1 MTIQALYS
9 AATGMMAMET
19 KLDVVANNLANM
31 ETTAFKR
38 DRANF
43 EDLIYRHEKYPG
55 AQDSAGQYTPTGTQ
69 IGLGVRTQST
79 QTEFTQGSIKQTGQE
94 LDVAIEGMGFFQ
106 VTNPDGQIVY
116 TRAGNFSKNANG
128 NLVTGSSS
136 DGRLLE
142 PPIVIP
148 PDATA
153 ITISPEG
160 IVSVQQQG
168 SNQMSQ
174 VGQIQLASFI
184 NPQGLLKLGE
194 NLYRE
199 TDASSAP
206 TISNPGQNGLGTLQQ
221 NMLESANVEP
231 IQELIDMITT
241 QRAFELNSQAIKTG
255 DQLLQTVAN
264 LPRSQ

>member
-31 ETTAFKR
+31 ETTAFKT

-43 EDLIYRHEKYPG
+43 EDLIYHHEKFPG

-69 IGLGVRTQST
+69 IGMGVRTQST
-79 QTEFTQGSIKQTGQE
+79 QTEFTQGSLKQTGQE
-94 LDVAIEGMGFFQ
+94 LDVAIEGMGLFQ
-106 VTNPDGQIVY
+106 VTNPDGMIVY

-128 NLVTGSSS
+128 NLVIGSAS

-148 PDATA
+148 TDATS

-160 IVSVQQQG
+160 IVSVTQQG

-221 NMLESANVEP
+221 NMLESSNVEP

-241 QRAFELNSQAIKTG
+241 QRAFELNSQAIRTG

-264 LPRSQ
+264 LPRQQ

>member
-1 MTIQALYS
+1 
-9 AATGMMAMET
+9 MET

-43 EDLIYRHEKYPG
+43 EDLIYHHEQYPG
-55 AQDSAGQYTPTGTQ
+55 VQDSAGQYTPTGTQ

-106 VTNPDGQIVY
+106 VTNPDGKIVY
-116 TRAGNFSKNANG
+116 TRAGNFSKNSNG
-128 NLVTGSSS
+128 NLVTGSAN

-153 ITISPEG
+153 ISISPEG
-160 IVSVQQQG
+160 VVSVQQQG

-174 VGQIQLASFI
+174 VGQIQLAAFV

-199 TDASSAP
+199 TDASGAP

-231 IQELIDMITT
+231 VQELIDMITT
-241 QRAFELNSQAIKTG
+241 QRAFELNSQAIRTA

-264 LPRSQ
+264 LPRQ